1 MVFSRVVACIATL
14 TALGPQARA
23 QGVSRDSGLD
33 ALIAQVL
40 LRNPA
45 LSAHQSLVAGATERV
60 RPAGALPDPHLSV
73 SVMDLT
79 LPHFGFNSSDF
90 TEVDAELTQEFPW
103 PGSLRARSRASGA
116 MRDGVQADLAAAQ
129 RDLIVATAHAYY
141 RLRYLVTARAT
152 LVEQHRLLDAA
163 VALSTTRYA
172 TGVTPESDPLQ
183 ARVARD
189 RLQSEAY
196 ALDAEYAD
204 VLATLNALRDH
215 PATDS
220 LLVTPLDLAAVR
232 ASVAGAAS
240 ADSLTVQALSGN
252 PRMARGRAAVV
263 AAGYG
268 VQAERLGGR
277 PDFSLTV
284 RYGYRPDINGLFRQ
298 PDFFSAFLGIRIPL
312 WAGRKQHR
320 LTDAARADSTAA
332 AADLRATAAGLSH
345 DVATTVAAV
354 NAARRRLDLLV
365 ESVLPTADAT
375 VASVRTTY
383 ETGQADLQTLLAAL
397 DARFRAHL
405 EAEAVAADYQTQ
417 LVTLQQLTAQDGTP

>member
-1 MVFSRVVACIATL
+1 MAFPRAVGCIAVFL
-14 TALGPQARA
+14 ALGPQAQA

-40 LRNPA
+40 QRNPG
-45 LSAHQSLVAGATERV
+45 LSAHQSMVTGATERV

-73 SVMDLT
+73 GVMDLT

-103 PGSLRARSRASGA
+103 PGSLKARSRASGA
-116 MRDGVQADLAAAQ
+116 ARDGVQADLATAR
-129 RDLIVATAHAYY
+129 RDIVVVTARAYY
-141 RLRYLVTARAT
+141 RLRYLVTARAA
-152 LVEQHRLLDAA
+152 LAEQHRLLDAA

-215 PATDS
+215 PAIDS
-220 LLVTPLDLAAVR
+220 LLVTPLDLVAVR
-232 ASVAGAAS
+232 AAAAGAES
-240 ADSLTVQALSGN
+240 ADSLTAQALVGN
-252 PRMARGRAAVV
+252 PRMARGRAAVL

-268 VQAERLGGR
+268 VQAEHLGAR

-312 WAGRKQHR
+312 WAGRKQNR
-320 LTDAARADSTAA
+320 LTDAARADSAAA
-332 AADLRATAAGLSH
+332 AADLRTVAVTLAHDVTATAA
-345 DVATTVAAV
+345 AV
-354 NAARRRLDLLV
+354 DAARRRLDLLV
-365 ESVLPTADAT
+365 DSVLPTADAT
-375 VASVRTTY
+375 VASVRSTY

-397 DARFRAHL
+397 DSRFRARL